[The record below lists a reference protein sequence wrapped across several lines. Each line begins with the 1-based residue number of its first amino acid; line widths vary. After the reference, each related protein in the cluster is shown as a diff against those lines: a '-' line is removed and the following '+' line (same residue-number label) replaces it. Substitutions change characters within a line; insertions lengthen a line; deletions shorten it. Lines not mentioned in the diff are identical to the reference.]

1 MTKLSTFGV
10 EGEGGRL
17 QVKNEEIN
25 TTSGVFLFLCTI
37 ISLLNIQHLRSEL

>member
-25 TTSGVFLFLCTI
+25 TSGVFLFLCTN
-37 ISLLNIQHLRSEL
+37 ISLLNIQHLRSGL